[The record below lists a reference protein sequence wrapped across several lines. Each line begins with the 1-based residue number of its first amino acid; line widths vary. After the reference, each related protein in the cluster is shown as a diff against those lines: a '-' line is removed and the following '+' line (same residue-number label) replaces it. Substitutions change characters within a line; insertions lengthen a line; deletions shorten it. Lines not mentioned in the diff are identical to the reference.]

1 MADRFEDLRNYA
13 AVVANGGVN
22 AAAEALGIAKSAVSR
37 RLAEL
42 EARLGVTLVDRSTR
56 RFELTAV
63 GRDYHRRA
71 TEILS
76 ALDALDNGVA
86 NASGD
91 ATTIRIAADEDLIAE
106 VLAMPLAAI
115 LATMPGARL
124 ELHRLGSGD
133 AGPRDVDLLITA
145 GATPTGHH
153 VTLLGDFRILLCAAP
168 AYIEAHGAPASATDL
183 EGHSGITIGRGDA
196 TWILD
201 GPAHLPFHGSAVVP
215 NAAAAAA
222 MAVAGAGIAML
233 PDFVARRAI
242 ADGSLIVL
250 LEQRAAVRTV
260 SASHPSDSPPI
271 VPLLVDRLAA
281 ALKLGSWA
289 ERLVSPCA

>member
-56 RFELTAV
+56 RFELTAI

-71 TEILS
+71 TEILC
-76 ALDALDNGVA
+76 ALDALDKGVA

-91 ATTIRIAADEDLIAE
+91 ATTMRIAADEDLIAE
-106 VLAMPLAAI
+106 VLAAPLAAI
-115 LATMPGARL
+115 VATMPGARL
-124 ELHRLGSGD
+124 ELLRLATD
-133 AGPRDVDLLITA
+133 EAAARDVDLLITA
-145 GATPTGHH
+145 GPTPTGHH
-153 VTLLGDFRILLCAAP
+153 VTRLGEFRILLCAAP
-168 AYIEAHGAPASATDL
+168 AYIEAHGSPAFATDL
-183 EGHSGITIGRGDA
+183 GEHPGITIGRGDA
-196 TWILD
+196 AWILD
-201 GPAHLPFHGSAVVP
+201 GPARLPFSSVMSVP
-215 NAAAAAA
+215 DAAAAAA
-222 MAVAGAGIAML
+222 MAIAGAGIAML

-260 SASHPSDSPPI
+260 SASHPSDSPQI
-271 VPLLVDRLAA
+271 IPLLVDRLAA
-281 ALKLGSWA
+281 TVDLGS
-289 ERLVSPCA
+289 